1 MARPAVEIPDPAVVV
16 VNPDDVVTAE
26 SFTVW
31 LDGRQVGRPSDPPV
45 TAAETLAQAR
55 RTGEA

>member
-16 VNPDDVVTAE
+16 VNPDDVVTVQ

-31 LDGRQVGRPSDPPV
+31 LDERQMGRPSDPSV
-45 TAAETLAQAR
+45 TAAETMAQAR

>member
-16 VNPDDVVTAE
+16 VNPDDVVTAQ

-31 LDGRQVGRPSDPPV
+31 LDGRQ
-45 TAAETLAQAR
+45 TEIR
-55 RTGEA
+55 R